1 MIVLSLLAVSLIQS
15 DGGDCLFFDGPRT
28 VVRGQKFHYTIAPAI
43 CQEEMLHKNKKFIF
57 PQFVYFAYCN
67 PWVDVL

>member
-1 MIVLSLLAVSLIQS
+1 M
-15 DGGDCLFFDGPRT
+15 D
-28 VVRGQKFHYTIAPAI
+28 VRGQNFYYTIPPAI

-57 PQFVYFAYCN
+57 PQFVHFAYCN